1 MNPDKITKTMQ
12 RYLSDNGYELWF
24 QQWMEDN
31 WSIWRDFHSR
41 ASELQRA
48 GQLHYS
54 AMTLVGVIRYETD
67 LREKHGHFK
76 IRNEAAPRM
85 ARLYNELSKTEFFR
99 RKNKETS

>member
-1 MNPDKITKTMQ
+1 MNPAKITKTMQ

-31 WSIWRDFHSR
+31 WSIWKAFHRKAYTMQCSGR
-41 ASELQRA
+41 KR
-48 GQLHYS
+48 YS